1 MWLARSNFKGLKI
14 ISAIESSG
22 GASLSEETVT
32 TVMSDDVESAP
43 IEKPRPKT
51 TRTRKKVAP
60 IDAAPAAEI
69 APEAPAESVEMPAA
83 IVAEAAPP
91 ARATPEPDPST
102 PEPVHQTAEPAAVE
116 TSPDSES
123 VHTAAAPAV
132 EPPPIIESN
141 GTAAASVD
149 AAPDMQDTPP
159 DAAPIG
165 RQAASAPSVEMQES
179 PVLQI
184 DGREPERRPR
194 DRPRDARPERRPMER
209 NDRDQQTGSRDR
221 QNPRPFGGVNNKP
234 RPSNFSPSNFA
245 PPSFQPQP
253 QSQPLPIPP
262 RNPNVP
268 HVNVAELE
276 TKPMEELF
284 ELAREVE
291 LQGYTRMK
299 RNDLISK
306 LLQART
312 ELEGNIFGDGV
323 LEIIEDGFGF
333 LRGSR
338 FLPSQDDIYVSQSQ
352 IRRFGLRTGDRVS
365 GQVRPPKDN
374 EKFYSLL
381 RVEAVNGVDPE
392 TARRRPSFDTLT
404 PIFPLELIDLETLPN
419 IYSTRLLNLVA
430 PIGKGQR
437 GLIVSPPK
445 AGKTLL
451 LKAIANGIT
460 SNSPDMH
467 LMVCLIGERP
477 EEVTDMRRSVEGE
490 VISSTFDEPV
500 EDHTKVAEMA
510 LERAKRLV
518 EAGRDVTI
526 LMDSITRLARA
537 YNLAVPP
544 SGRTLS
550 GGIDPVAL
558 YPPKRFFGAA
568 RNVEGGGSLTIVAT
582 CLVDTGS
589 RMDDVIYEEFKG
601 TGNME
606 LHLDRKLAERRIYP
620 SIDIQRSGTR
630 REELLL
636 DDATLRQVW
645 TMRRMVSMLGGS
657 EGTELLLGRL
667 SKTQNNAE
675 FLQTLTKD
683 V

>member
-1 MWLARSNFKGLKI
+1 
-14 ISAIESSG
+14 
-22 GASLSEETVT
+22 
-32 TVMSDDVESAP
+32 
-43 IEKPRPKT
+43 
-51 TRTRKKVAP
+51 
-60 IDAAPAAEI
+60 
-69 APEAPAESVEMPAA
+69 
-83 IVAEAAPP
+83 
-91 ARATPEPDPST
+91 
-102 PEPVHQTAEPAAVE
+102 
-116 TSPDSES
+116 
-123 VHTAAAPAV
+123 
-132 EPPPIIESN
+132 
-141 GTAAASVD
+141 
-149 AAPDMQDTPP
+149 
-159 DAAPIG
+159 
-165 RQAASAPSVEMQES
+165 
-179 PVLQI
+179 
-184 DGREPERRPR
+184 
-194 DRPRDARPERRPMER
+194 
-209 NDRDQQTGSRDR
+209 
-221 QNPRPFGGVNNKP
+221 
-234 RPSNFSPSNFA
+234 
-245 PPSFQPQP
+245 
-253 QSQPLPIPP
+253 
-262 RNPNVP
+262 
-268 HVNVAELE
+268 
-276 TKPMEELF
+276 MEELH
-284 ELAREVE
+284 ELARQFE
-291 LQGYTRMK
+291 LQGYSRMK
-299 RNDLISK
+299 RPDLISR
-306 LLQART
+306 LLQSRT
-312 ELEGNIFGDGV
+312 EMEGNIFGDGV

-338 FLPSQDDIYVSQSQ
+338 FLPGADDIYVSQSQ

-374 EKFYSLL
+374 EKFFSLL

-392 TARRRPSFDTLT
+392 TARRRPGFDGLT
-404 PIFPLELIDLETLPN
+404 PIFPLELIDLETQAN
-419 IYSTRLLNLVA
+419 ILSTRLLNLVA
-430 PIGKGQR
+430 PIGRGQR

-460 SNSPDMH
+460 TNCPDMH

-518 EAGRDVTI
+518 EGGRDVVI
-526 LMDSITRLARA
+526 LLDSITRLARA

-550 GGIDPVAL
+550 GGIDPIAL

-568 RNVEGGGSLTIVAT
+568 RNIEGGGSLTIVAT

-630 REELLL
+630 REDLLL
-636 DDATLRQVW
+636 DDHALRQVY
-645 TMRRMVSMLGGS
+645 TMRRMVSMLGGT

-667 SKTQNNAE
+667 AKTQNNAE
-675 FLQTLTKD
+675 FLVSLSRD